1 MSFKAKIITAIWV
14 FIFLSAASVHGAEIE
29 DVAFEDRVEV
39 NGSLLTLRGTGLF
52 RYLGF
57 IKAYVGALYMLEDIP
72 SENVLSDTPKRLEIE
87 YFHPIKG
94 EDFGSASKKIMVRN
108 VEPEVFEKLK
118 PRLEQLNALY
128 QDVQPGDRYSLD
140 YFPGVGIELSLN
152 GNPLGLITG
161 ADFASAVYAMWLGKK
176 PMNKDFKQQLLGTL

>member
-1 MSFKAKIITAIWV
+1 V
-14 FIFLSAASVHGAEIE
+14 FSISVFLLAAGAGGAEIE

-52 RYLGF
+52 RYMGF
-57 IKAYVGALYMLEDIP
+57 IKAYVGALYMLDDTP

-94 EDFGSASKKIMVRN
+94 EDFGSASKKIMARN
-108 VEPEVFEKLK
+108 VKPEAFEKLK

-128 QDVQPGDRYSLD
+128 QDVQPGDRYALD
-140 YFPGVGIELSLN
+140 YFPGIGLELLLN
-152 GNPLGLITG
+152 GHSLGVVTG
-161 ADFASAVYAMWLGKK
+161 ADFASAVYAMWLGEK
-176 PMNKDFKQQLLGTL
+176 PMNKSFKQQLLGTL